1 MTDTVRQFLLD
12 YKTGNSVMQA
22 GYGGSC
28 SYLLPALGKQS
39 RRLSEFAAAW
49 ST

>member
-12 YKTGNSVMQA
+12 YKTKFCDA
-22 GYGGSC
+22 GRMWRLIL
-28 SYLLPALGKQS
+28 LLPALGKQS
-39 RRLSEFAAAW
+39 RGLSEFEATW